1 MKAVD
6 RRTYTGNNSTVV
18 SLLPVHHNV
27 VRGRT
32 LLLKVRG
39 QTSATDLTVWTL
51 AGHLNS
57 FKYASLILKVK

>member
-39 QTSATDLTVWTL
+39 QTSATDLTV
-51 AGHLNS
+51 
-57 FKYASLILKVK
+57 